1 MSGVLLLQQ
10 MSDIRAEFT
19 KYDTDEQGSISQDEL
34 SRVLQAQGV
43 GQEEIE
49 KLFNS
54 MDLDHRYCL

>member
-1 MSGVLLLQQ
+1 